1 MQAVRYRYIKLL
13 PKPLRRDTKYCYRVP
28 IMNMATK
35 HEVLME
41 HLEEWLAAKGNK
53 VKRGVLTAELAKATK
68 MHPKSVGRSMST
80 LQLRSA
86 KKPGKKRGRPR
97 YYDKAVDAA
106 LYQIWECMEYPCA
119 ETMHPEIGT
128 YINSYQHNQ
137 GWIHSDEATGKLR
150 AISLGTLKS
159 RVQTLRTKENIV
171 RGYSTTKP
179 SAVALLIPIRK
190 SHTWVG
196 LPPGYAQ
203 SDTVVHC
210 GDLLSGDLI
219 YSLGIVD
226 FATYW
231 SEYTAQ
237 WNKGQEATCVSIELV
252 VSRVPFPLFELHPD
266 TGNEFINNHVYS
278 WTRENDIVM
287 TRSEPYKKNDNMC
300 IEERNNSIA
309 RRHLGYVRLADR
321 SLVELAGEILRI
333 ACIIHNH
340 FRPIRRMI
348 SKTRVGA
355 KWHRV
360 YEKVAK
366 TAYVRVLEHDSVS
379 AEVKDTLRALHDTLD
394 PLQLQIKLAGLKMEL
409 ERKLLGK

>member
-1 MQAVRYRYIKLL
+1 
-13 PKPLRRDTKYCYRVP
+13 
-28 IMNMATK
+28 MNMATK
-35 HEVLME
+35 HEVLNA
-41 HLEEWLAAKGNK
+41 HLKEWLACRMDK

-68 MHPKSVGRSMST
+68 MHPKSIGRSMRT
-80 LQLRSA
+80 LQLRSS
-86 KKPGKKRGRPR
+86 KKGKKRGRPR

-119 ETMHPEIGT
+119 ETMHPMISA
-128 YINSYQHNQ
+128 YIQSYQINQ
-137 GWIHSDEATGKLR
+137 SWIHSDEATGKLR

-159 RVQTLRTKENIV
+159 RVRALRVKENTL

-203 SDTVVHC
+203 TDTVVHC
-210 GDLLSGDLI
+210 GDLLSGDII

-237 WNKGQEATCVSIELV
+237 WNKGQEATRVSIEV
-252 VSRVPFPLFELHPD
+252 VVRRLPFKLFELHPD

-278 WTRENDIVM
+278 WTKENNIVM

-309 RRHLGYVRLADR
+309 RRHLGYVRLADV
-321 SLVELAGEILRI
+321 SVLALAQEILHV
-333 ACIIHNH
+333 ACLIHNH
-340 FRPIRRMI
+340 FRPIRRMV
-348 SKTRVGA
+348 SKTRIGA

-366 TAYVRVLEHDSVS
+366 TAYIRVLEHSSVS
-379 AEVKDTLRALHDTLD
+379 IEDKNKLRVIHDTLD
-394 PLQLQIKLAGLKMEL
+394 PLDLQTELARLKKEL
-409 ERKLLGK
+409 ERKLSGK